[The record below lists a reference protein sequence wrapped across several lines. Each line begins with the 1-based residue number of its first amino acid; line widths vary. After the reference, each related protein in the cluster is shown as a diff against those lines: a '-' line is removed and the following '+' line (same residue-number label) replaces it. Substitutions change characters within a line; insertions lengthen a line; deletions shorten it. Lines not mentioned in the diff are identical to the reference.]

1 VPSYPDKRALI
12 GFSTKLAVLM
22 SITRKTDGTIFAAY
36 QVPKALL
43 IWPALSCFSQTH
55 GRLNQ
60 MGAFH

>member
-1 VPSYPDKRALI
+1 LI